1 MMRTRATQR
10 ASESKRDRVYFQNEV
25 PVTVATIPHVVIDDK
40 GVARI
45 AGSRIKVT
53 HIARDHLGGGMS
65 PEQIVAAYPHLTLG
79 QIHAALAY
87 YFDNRAVLDAQIEQS
102 DREIDRLREEMGESD
117 FVKRLRAEGKLP

>member
-1 MMRTRATQR
+1 M
-10 ASESKRDRVYFQNEV
+10 
-25 PVTVATIPHVVIDDK
+25 TVATIPHVVIDDK

-53 HIARDHLGGGMS
+53 HIALDHVGGGMT
-65 PEQIVAAYPHLTLG
+65 PEQILEAYPHLTLG

-87 YFDNRAVLDAQIEQS
+87 YFDHRAALDAQIAQS
-102 DREIDRLREEMGESD
+102 DREVEKLRQEAGESD